1 MAKNNSILIR
11 MSENDIRI
19 LNKAWYAYT
28 TLVGHPVS
36 RSEFIRNTI
45 MSAAGAVADLEYLEA
60 VKEGDNENGKEE
72 DETTSSERVQSVYSG
87 GYNGRADNI

>member
-28 TLVGHPVS
+28 ALVGHPVS

-45 MSAAGAVADLEYLEA
+45 MSAAGAVADLEFLEA
-60 VKEGDNENGKEE
+60 VKEGDSEDGKEK
-72 DETTSSERVQSVYSG
+72 DEITSSEGVRPIHSTGDDG
-87 GYNGRADNI
+87 GADNI

>member
-45 MSAAGAVADLEYLEA
+45 MSAAGAVADLEFLEA
-60 VKEGDNENGKEE
+60 VKEGEAENGKEK
-72 DETTSSERVQSVYSG
+72 DEITSSERVQSVHSG
-87 GYNGRADNI
+87 SDDGGTDNI